1 MISTSGLRVLLRR
14 RRRWVVR
21 GLVLVAGLLVLAP
34 LISVDPGVLALLLDV
49 DLVVLLG
56 TVGLGLLAVD
66 LRLLAV
72 RAQRSLP
79 VLWVR
84 VGVSLTR
91 EAPRTL
97 AP

>member
-1 MISTSGLRVLLRR
+1 MISTGGLRVFLRR

-21 GLVLVAGLLVLAP
+21 GLVVVAGLLVLAP

-56 TVGLGLLAVD
+56 TVGLGLVAGD

-72 RAQRSLP
+72 RAQRCLP
-79 VLWVR
+79 VVWVR

>member
-1 MISTSGLRVLLRR
+1 MISTGGLRVLLRR